1 MSTQCKDDVFSCPL
15 PGSDGKKQIGV
26 DFSGGTLTSDGG
38 VVLLG
43 LADDRL
49 NLIPRL
55 AGCFEDFRSPL
66 LTVHPVEA
74 LVGQRLLALA
84 LGREDLNDH
93 DRLRQDPAIG
103 AVLGKTEP
111 ARSDCAPLAG
121 KSTLNRLELSAAGAM
136 PSKHRKIV
144 ADFDAMDQLLVDL
157 FLDSR
162 PAPAEIVLDLDST
175 DIPLHGEQEE
185 RFFHGYYRE
194 YCYMPLLVFCGR
206 TPLLARLRSAAED
219 GAAGVE
225 KDLARL
231 VERIRQRWPHTHII
245 LRTDSGFCREP
256 ILAWCESAGVD
267 YVIGLARNRRLQE
280 RIAPAMHRSRS
291 RVATTGRTSRRFRS
305 FWWRTRTSWSRRR
318 RVIAKAEVLPGSDG
332 RRGKDNPRFLVT
344 SLPAATHPAQKLYEE
359 FYCARG
365 DAENRVKEHKLHLF
379 SKRCSS
385 NLFDANAL
393 RFMFSTFS
401 YVLIEQLR
409 NAMKGT
415 ELERASPDTL
425 RLRLLRIGGRVRKSV
440 RRIHIALS
448 SAFPDRQLFRHA
460 WNALAPPAP
469 T

>member
-1 MSTQCKDDVFSCPL
+1 M
-15 PGSDGKKQIGV
+15 
-26 DFSGGTLTSDGG
+26 
-38 VVLLG
+38 
-43 LADDRL
+43 
-49 NLIPRL
+49 
-55 AGCFEDFRSPL
+55 
-66 LTVHPVEA
+66 
-74 LVGQRLLALA
+74 
-84 LGREDLNDH
+84 
-93 DRLRQDPAIG
+93 
-103 AVLGKTEP
+103 
-111 ARSDCAPLAG
+111 
-121 KSTLNRLELSAAGAM
+121 
-136 PSKHRKIV
+136 
-144 ADFDAMDQLLVDL
+144 DL
-157 FLDSR
+157 FLDSG
-162 PAPAEIVLDLDST
+162 PAPPEIVLDLDST

-231 VERIRQRWPHTHII
+231 VERIRARLPHTHII

-267 YVIGLARNRRLQE
+267 YVIGLARNRRLQD
-280 RIAPAMHRSRS
+280 RIAPAMRRSRS
-291 RVATTGRTSRRFRS
+291 RAATTGRRSRRFRS
-305 FWWRTRTSWSRRR
+305 FRWRTRTSWSRRR
-318 RVIAKAEVLPGSDG
+318 RVVAKAEALPGSNG
-332 RRGKDNPRFLVT
+332 SQGKDNPRFLVT
-344 SLPAATHPAQKLYEE
+344 SLPASTHPARKLYEE

-379 SKRCSS
+379 SKRCST

-393 RFMFSTFS
+393 RFLFATFAC
-401 YVLIEQLR
+401 VLVERLR
-409 NAMKGT
+409 AAQKG
-415 ELERASPDTL
+415 ERASPDTL

-448 SAFPDRQLFRHA
+448 SAFPDQHLFRHA

>member
-1 MSTQCKDDVFSCPL
+1 M
-15 PGSDGKKQIGV
+15 
-26 DFSGGTLTSDGG
+26 
-38 VVLLG
+38 LLR
-43 LADDRL
+43 LADEGLDS
-49 NLIPRL
+49 IPRL
-55 AGCFEDFRSPL
+55 AGCFEDLCSPL

-74 LVGQRLLALA
+74 LVGQRLSALA

-111 ARSDCAPLAG
+111 ARSDCAPLVG
-121 KSTLNRLELSAAGAM
+121 KSTLNRLELSAVWAL
-136 PSKHRKIV
+136 PSKHRTIV
-144 ADFDAMDQLLVDL
+144 ADFDALDQLLVDL

-162 PAPAEIVLDLDST
+162 PAPPEIVLDLEST

-185 RFFHGYYRE
+185 QFFHGYYQE
-194 YCYMPLLVFCGR
+194 YCYMPRLVFCGR

-225 KDLARL
+225 KDLARP
-231 VERIRQRWPHTHII
+231 VERVRARWPHTHII

-256 ILAWCESAGVD
+256 ILAWCESAGID
-267 YVIGLARNRRLQE
+267 YVIGLARNRHLQD
-280 RIAPAMHRSRS
+280 RIASAMRRSRS
-291 RVATTGRTSRRFRS
+291 RAATTGRQSRRFRS

-318 RVIAKAEVLPGSDG
+318 RVVTKAGVLPGSKG
-332 RRGKDNPRFLVT
+332 SQGKDNPHFLVT
-344 SLPAATHPAQKLYEE
+344 SLPASTHPAQKFYEE

-379 SKRCSS
+379 SKLCST

-393 RFMFSTFS
+393 GFLFATVAYIVGER
-401 YVLIEQLR
+401 LR
-409 NAMKGT
+409 AALKG
-415 ELERASPDTL
+415 ERASPDTL
-425 RLRLLRIGGRVRKSV
+425 RLLRIGRRVRKSV

-448 SAFPDRQLFRHA
+448 SAFPDQHLFRHA

>member
-15 PGSDGKKQIGV
+15 PGSHGKRRIDV
-26 DFSGGTLTSDGG
+26 DFSGGTVTSDGG
-38 VVLLG
+38 VLLLG
-43 LADDRL
+43 LADERSD
-49 NLIPRL
+49 LIPRL

-66 LTVHPVEA
+66 LTVHPVE
-74 LVGQRLLALA
+74 ALA

-121 KSTLNRLELSAAGAM
+121 KSTLNRLEPSATGALA
-136 PSKHRKIV
+136 SKHRKIV
-144 ADFDAMDQLLVDL
+144 ADFDALDQLLVDL

-162 PAPAEIVLDLDST
+162 SAPPEIVLDLDST
-175 DIPLHGEQEE
+175 DIPLYGEQEE

-231 VERIRQRWPHTHII
+231 VERIRARWPHTHII

-267 YVIGLARNRRLQE
+267 YVIGLARNSRLQD
-280 RIAPAMHRSRS
+280 RIAPAMRRSRS
-291 RVATTGRTSRRFRS
+291 RAATTGRRSRRFRS
-305 FWWRTRTSWSRRR
+305 FWWRTRTSWSRPR
-318 RVIAKAEVLPGSDG
+318 RVAKAEVLPGSN
-332 RRGKDNPRFLVT
+332 RRQGKDNPRFLVT
-344 SLPAATHPAQKLYEE
+344 SLPTSTHPAQKLYEE

-379 SKRCSS
+379 SKRCST

-393 RFMFSTFS
+393 RFLFATFAC
-401 YVLIEQLR
+401 VLVERLR
-409 NAMKGT
+409 AALKG
-415 ELERASPDTL
+415 ERASPDTL

-448 SAFPDRQLFRHA
+448 SAFPDQHLFRHA